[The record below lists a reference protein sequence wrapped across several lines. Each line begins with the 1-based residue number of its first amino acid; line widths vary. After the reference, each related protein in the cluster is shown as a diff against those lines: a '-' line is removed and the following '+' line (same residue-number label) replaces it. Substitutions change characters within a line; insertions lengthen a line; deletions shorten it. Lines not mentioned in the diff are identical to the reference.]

1 MAWTL
6 GVWAIQCG
14 AARAAGSALDG
25 RVFIADAGERG
36 KAADEKDDVITFANG
51 TFHSSIC
58 DQWGY
63 GKGEVRLIA
72 AADQR
77 VVVTKD
83 RDFVDSFLMHG
94 EPAKLLFIT
103 TGNIPNDQLVQLLKS
118 NWQGLLQMLNQ
129 GDYVELSR
137 TSLVLHM

>member
-1 MAWTL
+1 MKFIVDAQLPRRLAHQMREL
-6 GVWAIQCG
+6 G
-14 AARAAGSALDG
+14 
-25 RVFIADAGERG
+25 ADAVHTLDLPARNFTTDSEIRR
-36 KAADEKDDVITFANG
+36 V
-51 TFHSSIC
+51 
-58 DQWGY
+58 
-63 GKGEVRLIA
+63 A
-72 AADQR
+72 AAEQR

-83 RDFVDSFLMHG
+83 RDFVDSFLMNG

-103 TGNIPNDQLVQLLKS
+103 TGNIPNAQLEQLVYS

>member
-1 MAWTL
+1 MKFIVDAQLPRRLAHEMKAMGADTVHTL
-6 GVWAIQCG
+6 DLPRRNLTTDSEI
-14 AARAAGSALDG
+14 R
-25 RVFIADAGERG
+25 
-36 KAADEKDDVITFANG
+36 N
-51 TFHSSIC
+51 
-58 DQWGY
+58 
-63 GKGEVRLIA
+63 IA
-72 AADQR
+72 AAEQR

-103 TGNIPNDQLVQLLKS
+103 TGNISNDQLVKLLQA
-118 NWQGLLQMLNQ
+118 NWQGLLQMLGQ